1 MSVHGDNDPVLDQMQ
16 RTAEDAGRS
25 ILLRGGTV
33 LTMDGSLG
41 DFASGDVLITGRKVV
56 DVGPDLTSA
65 ASDGRAIV
73 VDLQGAIVMP
83 GMHDTHRHCWQGQFR
98 RLLPDADVVEY
109 VQVMHKLLAPL
120 YRPEDI
126 YAGNLL
132 SALGAIDCGITS
144 IMDFSHNSR
153 TPQHSD
159 AAVDAWVD
167 AGIRAIYAPCAPLF
181 GDWDRQWPGDV
192 TRLREERFSSSDQ
205 LVSLRLGVLSEAVGQ
220 TIPQSDERAQLSEA
234 ALAFARGLDLHVSV
248 DGVGGPVA
256 SEQLERFGAADLLGD
271 DTTYIHCRDLTD
283 RAWKEIVDSGG
294 NVSLAP
300 ASAAQFGQPNSVTPI
315 QKVLDLGLAPA
326 LSLDVE
332 CSLTT
337 DMFSQMRYLLHNQRA
352 GAANGPALGRP
363 DAPAAITVREVL
375 ESATVHGARANGLT
389 ATCGTLTPGKDADVV
404 IISADT
410 INTLPLNNAVG
421 TVVLGTDTRN
431 VDGVLIAG
439 QVRKWR
445 GKLVGVD
452 LPRVAR
458 LVTESRD
465 HLLSTGGYDLDV
477 LR

>member
-1 MSVHGDNDPVLDQMQ
+1 MSTHIANDPVLDQIQ
-16 RTAEDAGRS
+16 RTAGDATRR

-33 LTMDGSLG
+33 LTMDASLG
-41 DFASGDVLITGRKVV
+41 DFVSGDVLVAGSTIV
-56 DVGPDLTSA
+56 DVGADLTSA
-65 ASDGRAIV
+65 ASDGRAVV

-83 GMHDTHRHCWQGQFR
+83 GMQDTHRHSWQGQFR

-120 YRPEDI
+120 YRPEDM

-159 AAVDAWVD
+159 AAIDAWVD
-167 AGIRAIYAPCAPLF
+167 AGIRAMYAPCAPLF
-181 GDWDRQWPGDV
+181 GDWDRQWPEDV
-192 TRLREERFSSSDQ
+192 TRLREQRFGSDDQ
-205 LVSLRLGVLSEAVGQ
+205 LVSLRLGVLSQAVGQ
-220 TIPQSDERAQLSEA
+220 TIPQSDERAQLSEE
-234 ALAFARGLDLHVSV
+234 ALVLARRLGLGVSV

-256 SEQLERFGAADLLGD
+256 SEQLERFGAAGLLGD

-294 NVSLAP
+294 SVSLAP

-315 QKVLDLGLAPA
+315 QKVLDLGLRPS

-332 CSLTT
+332 CCLTT
-337 DMFSQMRYLLHNQRA
+337 DMFSQMRYLLHNQRT
-352 GAANGPALGRP
+352 GAANGPALGRAE
-363 DAPAAITVREVL
+363 APAAITVREIL
-375 ESATVHGARANGLT
+375 EFATVHGARANGLL
-389 ATCGTLTPGKDADVV
+389 ATCGTLTPGKDADLV
-404 IISADT
+404 IIRADT
-410 INTLPLNNAVG
+410 INSLPLNNAVG

-431 VDGVLIAG
+431 VDGVLVAG

-445 GKLVGVD
+445 GELVGAD
-452 LPRVAR
+452 LPRVRR